1 MKKQKSPYK
10 VAVGHQSHDQ
20 GCGRHQDRRNKRQRT
35 RQAANTV
42 AIKEWK

>member
-10 VAVGHQSHDQ
+10 VAVGHQRHDQ
-20 GCGRHQDRRNKRQRT
+20 GCGRHQDRKNKRQRT
-35 RQAANTV
+35 RQAANAA